1 MANYKITLEE
11 FLKPIMDELE
21 RKPVQGNLKML
32 MDRIK
37 SRRPNGQG
45 IQRVPGRVQKIPG

>member
-32 MDRIK
+32 MDRLK
-37 SRRPNGQG
+37 TRRQSGNKTPANT
-45 IQRVPGRVQKIPG
+45 KNT